1 MDEIRTGKHF
11 DRLSKRRDEL
21 LVTLRHLDNE
31 QHQVEE
37 NTDWLD
43 QAAYESRVKL
53 LDRLSGWYLT
63 EMAEIENALERIKT
77 HKYGICLACHEPIE
91 ATRLER
97 LPEAA
102 CCSACQEL
110 REGLESFDDRAR
122 QGSGFNLK

>member
-1 MDEIRTGKHF
+1 MDEIRSGKHF
-11 DRLSKRRDEL
+11 DRLSKRREEL

-43 QAAYESRVKL
+43 QAAYESRVNL
-53 LDRLSGWYLT
+53 LDRLSGWYQT
-63 EMAEIENALERIKT
+63 EMAEIDNALERIKT
-77 HKYGICLACHEPIE
+77 HRYGICLACHEPIE
-91 ATRLER
+91 STRLER

-102 CCSACQEL
+102 YCSACQEF

-122 QGSGFNLK
+122 HDSVFNLK